1 MKVDWTA
8 PWLAPLRE
16 LGDVVL
22 RRYSSGGSGGS
33 NASGMPM
40 ATALNLPQ
48 APRVFVEQAL
58 APVGEPYESFIARTG
73 QVPTRN
79 NLHDL
84 FNGLMWH
91 THPQLKAQLNRLQA
105 AAIGSDGVNATR
117 GPLRDAL
124 TLFDEF
130 GAVLHAPAQLVDAL
144 RARDWKTLFI
154 AQRALWQQARLHII
168 GHALLEQLSVAP
180 RKGLTAHVVVGDATV
195 LRDHDWRRKPFLPLP
210 VLGVPGWCAANEE
223 THFYDDAQVFRH
235 ALESAAPRPNIRSCL
250 QPTPRKRPNPP

>member
-1 MKVDWTA
+1 
-8 PWLAPLRE
+8 
-16 LGDVVL
+16 
-22 RRYSSGGSGGS
+22 
-33 NASGMPM
+33 M
-40 ATALNLPQ
+40 AMALNLPQ

-58 APVGEPYESFIARTG
+58 APVGEPYEAFIARTG

-84 FNGLMWH
+84 FNGLIWH

-105 AAIGSDGVNATR
+105 QAIKGDGVNATR
-117 GPLRDAL
+117 GPVRDAL

-130 GAVLHAPAQLVDAL
+130 GAVLHAPAQLVVSL
-144 RARDWKTLFI
+144 RTRDWKALFI
-154 AQRALWQQARLHII
+154 AQRALWQDASLHII

-195 LRDHDWRRKPFLPLP
+195 LCDHDWRSKPFLPLP

-223 THFYDDAQVFRH
+223 VHFYDDAQVFRP
-235 ALESAAPRPNIRSCL
+235 ALESAAPRPNIRPCL
-250 QPTPRKRPNPP
+250 QPPPRKRPNPP